1 MAVWCADAR
10 PFEPKEI
17 AYYASEVARG
27 LHYLHRN
34 KIFHRDI
41 KSANILVDG
50 DEGEFFKSVKLCDFN
65 ISTYRSDAFS
75 RVGTP
80 RTHHNGR
87 QSSLHHT
94 TALLCPFT
102 DSDCAE
108 YMAPELLNNTEGRP
122 IDTEKADSA
131 LLAWPIHERLNLKL
145 RQLCVVCVVRA

>member
-1 MAVWCADAR
+1 MVAVWCGVDAR

-80 RTHHNGR
+80 RTHHNCGR
-87 QSSLHHT
+87 SQASLHHT
-94 TALLCPFT
+94 SLPTHLLRLRRIHGPGTAQQHGGT
-102 DSDCAE
+102 TNRHRES
-108 YMAPELLNNTEGRP
+108 
-122 IDTEKADSA
+122 
-131 LLAWPIHERLNLKL
+131 
-145 RQLCVVCVVRA
+145 RQCVVGLPNT